1 MIKGEGTAFNL
12 IRCKDEKEW
21 LEQRKKGIG
30 GSDVAVILGLSKFKN
45 PIELYLEKTGRVE
58 APDISD
64 KPAVQWGNILEPV
77 VGEKYK
83 EEHPEHIVKRVNAV
97 ASSIARPWAQ
107 ASLDYEVFDG
117 TSWGILEI
125 KTAGLRVAEDW
136 KDGIPLYYQTQITH
150 YMSVLDRDYAIVAVL
165 IGGNDY
171 REYRIERDEEDVKV
185 VNEAVDKF
193 WNENVKAGVPPTV
206 SPNSTH
212 IPTFTDL
219 FQDVDDEFIDVPI
232 DDCGPIDELI
242 SEYQDVTSQLKELT
256 ERKKH
261 LSSELMYH
269 IKDKK
274 GLITDTAK
282 VTWVRSNKTHLNTTA
297 LKDEQPEI
305 YERYLVHRVQNGGLR
320 VKDL

>member
-1 MIKGEGTAFNL
+1 MIKGEGKAFNL
-12 IRCKDEKEW
+12 IRCKDEQEW
-21 LEQRKKGIG
+21 LEQRKKGVG

-97 ASSIARPWAQ
+97 ASSITRPWAQ

-117 TSWGILEI
+117 KSWGILEI
-125 KTAGLRVAEDW
+125 KTAGLRVADDW
-136 KDGIPLYYQTQITH
+136 AEGIPLYYQTQITH

-171 REYRIERDEEDVKV
+171 REYRIERDEDDIKV
-185 VNEAVDKF
+185 VNAAVDKF
-193 WNENVKAGVPPTV
+193 WNENVKADVPPKT
-206 SPNSTH
+206 SPNGGL
-212 IPTFTDL
+212 IPTYTSL
-219 FQDVDDEFIDVPI
+219 YQDVDEDFIDVPI
-232 DDCGPIDELI
+232 DDCAPLNDII
-242 SEYQDVTSQLKELT
+242 SEYQDVSSQIKELT
-256 ERKKH
+256 DRKKN
-261 LSSELMYH
+261 LTSELMYR

-282 VTWVRSNKTHLNTTA
+282 VTWVRSNKSYLNTTA
-297 LKDEQPEI
+297 LKEEQPEI
-305 YERYLVHRVQNGGLR
+305 YKRYLAHRVQNGGLR